1 MAVPP
6 QRAPDVLGQS
16 ISDFLAQCRQI
27 KTDGR
32 EALVA
37 HHEACRRYWAENMRN
52 GGSPPAHFP
61 SSTAFALDKD
71 FSRHWDEAASATAV
85 DDECLRL
92 KGVARIGID
101 EERRRHDAL
110 IERHCHD
117 EAASAQAVDT
127 EWLHLKEVA
136 RIGIDEERRRHDA
149 LIERHRHDKAASTKA
164 VDNEWLRL
172 KEVARI
178 EIDEECRRH
187 DALSERHRHD
197 KAVSAK
203 AVDDEW
209 LRLKEVARIGIDEER
224 QRHNDEWLRWHR
236 IKEEV
241 CVHHRQEAAYAKA
254 VDNERLRLLAEERPQ
269 TTESSELAFA
279 EVCCCHDTGM
289 HIAMPA
295 EGSRADERHRHEAAK
310 QAAEPAVLR
319 LAKNRG

>member
-92 KGVARIGID
+92 KG
-101 EERRRHDAL
+101 
-110 IERHCHD
+110 
-117 EAASAQAVDT
+117 
-127 EWLHLKEVA
+127 
-136 RIGIDEERRRHDA
+136 
-149 LIERHRHDKAASTKA
+149 
-164 VDNEWLRL
+164 
-172 KEVARI
+172 
-178 EIDEECRRH
+178 
-187 DALSERHRHD
+187 
-197 KAVSAK
+197 
-203 AVDDEW
+203 
-209 LRLKEVARIGIDEER
+209 VARIGIDEER